1 MEVILLEKIERLGG
15 LGDVVKVKNGFAR
28 NFLLPQKKALRAT
41 EANKAVFEKDRAAL
55 EAKNAEMKKSAETI
69 AEKIDGMDLTIIRQ
83 AGDTGQLYGSVST
96 RDIAEAASSEDA
108 PVKRNQVVLDKPIK
122 ILGLHPVRV
131 SLHPEVS
138 VSLTVNV
145 ARTDEE
151 ATRQAKGEDVT
162 ASNQEEVQEETIAV
176 EEVFEDEAVA
186 QQASE
191 ELTESPEEED
201 AQETVEAAEET
212 PAEETPADE
221 TKASEEAEEAEDS
234 KDD

>member
-55 EAKNAEMKKSAETI
+55 EAKNAEMKTSAEAI

-96 RDIAEAASSEDA
+96 RDIAEAASSDDA
-108 PVKRNQVVLDKPIK
+108 GVKRNQVILDKPIK

-145 ARTDEE
+145 ARTEEE
-151 ATRQAKGEDVT
+151 AARQAKGEDVT
-162 ASNQEEVQEETIAV
+162 ATNQEDAAEETIAV
-176 EEVFEDEAVA
+176 EEVFEDEAIA

-191 ELTESPEEED
+191 ELSESPEEE
-201 AQETVEAAEET
+201 APEEAPTEEAAEEAVEEV
-212 PAEETPADE
+212 AEEA
-221 TKASEEAEEAEDS
+221 AEEAEET